1 MNLNNILNKIKKT
14 INDEKLDNCYKTWK
28 PSSSSSSLVHSIAR
42 NSYSNEIEL
51 HFGYFS
57 IFVNNISY
65 NYEYDDFGNFSRC
78 KIVATGK
85 HTNILDI
92 SSHIGEFCNIAIRKH
107 NTILKNAAIIS
118 YSDRSCTDE
127 SFLTEFE
134 IELFAEEIIRL

>member
-14 INDEKLDNCYKTWK
+14 INDEKSDNFYKTGK
-28 PSSSSSSLVHSIAR
+28 LSSSLIAHSIAKC
-42 NSYSNEIEL
+42 SHSNEIEL

-65 NYEYDDFGNFSRC
+65 NYEYDDFGSFSRC
-78 KIVATGK
+78 KIIATGR

-92 SSHIGEFCNIAIRKH
+92 SSHIGEFCDIAIRKH

-118 YSDRSCTDE
+118 YFDKSCFDQ
-127 SFLTEFE
+127 SFLGEFE
-134 IELFAEEIIRL
+134 IELFAEEIIQL